1 MTDKIL
7 IFNASNSTDINLNTV
22 QNFILTTTNS
32 IGEVFLYKDEL
43 YLTTALGF
51 KKFTILNNN
60 INYESEN
67 QGQFIDDNKVKCNGL
82 VTSGYDCNQLIV
94 INLTATES
102 NDVRI
107 AGGLIMYM
115 YMYMVTDGNTP
126 IGIMSVSN
134 QAGTNYSFLG
144 VKPFLHKGYGASLN
158 AFASSS
164 FYLELPDNY

>member
-1 MTDKIL
+1 M
-7 IFNASNSTDINLNTV
+7 
-22 QNFILTTTNS
+22 
-32 IGEVFLYKDEL
+32 
-43 YLTTALGF
+43 
-51 KKFTILNNN
+51 
-60 INYESEN
+60 
-67 QGQFIDDNKVKCNGL
+67 KCNEL
-82 VTSGYDCNQLIV
+82 VTSGYDCNQLIA

-102 NDVRI
+102 NDVVRI
-107 AGGLIMYM
+107 AGGLIM